1 MDKVLFRSLTFFVL
15 FVLTTPKGRLYIVK
29 LEFPCYKSNYIC
41 RAHNISCELFLLS
54 KGLKMKQTIIKTIE
68 YIFNTPELFYLSTG
82 VLSSFLMAIMRSKKN
97 RFISKLAE
105 GLTCS
110 MLSSALIVISE
121 YYLKLPFELSLPIG
135 TFVGFLGSDYISQTL
150 KGVISKKVK
159 KDDNN

>member
-1 MDKVLFRSLTFFVL
+1 
-15 FVLTTPKGRLYIVK
+15 
-29 LEFPCYKSNYIC
+29 
-41 RAHNISCELFLLS
+41 
-54 KGLKMKQTIIKTIE
+54 MKQTIIKTIE

-135 TFVGFLGSDYISQTL
+135 TFVGFLGSDYIAQTL
-150 KGVISKKVK
+150 KGVILKKVE

>member
-1 MDKVLFRSLTFFVL
+1 MQSLQPILEAF
-15 FVLTTPKGRLYIVK
+15 LYI
-29 LEFPCYKSNYIC
+29 
-41 RAHNISCELFLLS
+41 
-54 KGLKMKQTIIKTIE
+54 GLKMKQTIIKTIE

-150 KGVISKKVK
+150 KGVISKKVE